1 MSDLKDC
8 DFVIEAV
15 SENFQLKKEIFTQ
28 LEPLVSQDT
37 ILASNTSSISL
48 TKIAGV
54 LKNSSRCIG
63 MHFFNPVPVMK
74 VVEIVK
80 AL

>member
-15 SENFQLKKEIFTQ
+15 TEKFEVKSEVFKKLENIVSEN
-28 LEPLVSQDT
+28 T

-48 TKIAGV
+48 TKLGGV
-54 LKNSSRCIG
+54 L
-63 MHFFNPVPVMK
+63 
-74 VVEIVK
+74 
-80 AL
+80 

>member
-1 MSDLKDC
+1 MEDLKDC
-8 DFVIEAV
+8 EFIIEAV
-15 SENFQLKKEIFTQ
+15 NEDFSLKKEIFTK
-28 LEPLVSQDT
+28 LESIVNEET

-48 TKIAGV
+48 TKISGV
-54 LKNSSRCIG
+54 LKNSQRCIG

-74 VVEIVK
+74 VVEIVR